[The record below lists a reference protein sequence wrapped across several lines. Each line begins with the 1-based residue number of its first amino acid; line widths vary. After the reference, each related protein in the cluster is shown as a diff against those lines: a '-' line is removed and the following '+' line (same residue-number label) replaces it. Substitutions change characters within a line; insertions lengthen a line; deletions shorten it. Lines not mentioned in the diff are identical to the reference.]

1 MRLSHILSSGKG
13 GAPVR
18 RILLA
23 FVVGSMAVACHTIT
37 EELPTRPGPINVE
50 GGPTLAP
57 PPPPTIVI
65 PVPAPTPVV
74 VDQPSQP
81 SQPAPSNPGNGNP
94 EGQIPTNTNPAVRLG
109 AKVFFLECDGRELPD
124 SEGATEA
131 RIGCRVH
138 YDVTPKDA
146 QNAHTQVRQI
156 PRWTFSPAGIAGG
169 VDGKTEFTPTIS
181 ATGAGTLTAYCEADG
196 IRSNDVRITFRN

>member
-1 MRLSHILSSGKG
+1 M
-13 GAPVR
+13 R

-23 FVVGSMAVACHTIT
+23 FVVGAMGVACHTIT
-37 EELPTRPGPINVE
+37 EELPTRPGPINV
-50 GGPTLAP
+50 GGGQPIAP
-57 PPPPTIVI
+57 PAPPVIVI

-74 VDQPSQP
+74 VEQPPAQN
-81 SQPAPSNPGNGNP
+81 PAPNNPPPGGGNP
-94 EGQIPTNTNPAVRLG
+94 NPSGQIPTNTNPAVRLG
-109 AKVFFLECDGRELPD
+109 AKVFFVECDGHELPN

-131 RIGCRVH
+131 RIGCRIH

-146 QNAHTQVRQI
+146 SNAHTQVREV

-169 VDGKTEFTPTIS
+169 VDGKTQFTPTIS

-196 IRSNDVRITFRN
+196 VRSNDVRITFHN

>member
-1 MRLSHILSSGKG
+1 M
-13 GAPVR
+13 R

-23 FVVGSMAVACHTIT
+23 FVVGAMAVACHTIT

-57 PPPPTIVI
+57 PPAPTIVI

-74 VDQPSQP
+74 VEQP
-81 SQPAPSNPGNGNP
+81 SQPAPNAPNNPNPGNGNP
-94 EGQIPTNTNPAVRLG
+94 AGQIPTNTNPAVRLG
-109 AKVFFLECDGRELPD
+109 AKVFFVECDGHEVPGT
-124 SEGATEA
+124 ENATEA

-146 QNAHTQVRQI
+146 RNEATQVREV

-169 VDGKTEFTPTIS
+169 VDGKTQFTPTIS
-181 ATGAGTLTAYCEADG
+181 ATGAGTLTAYCQADG
-196 IRSNDVRITFRN
+196 VRSNDVRITFHN